1 MDILLYNTEFH
12 IGVLTTLLF
21 IAGICD
27 KMTMKIPN
35 ILILVGFIL
44 GFIYQPSLEE
54 ILLKVFYVIF
64 LFAFSM
70 LGMLGFGD
78 IKLFM
83 VIALFLNITNCMIIT
98 FFAAI
103 GSIIYS
109 IVKYKETA
117 RFYFSS
123 FALSLYFKQKYVNRS
138 NIYLPFGPFI
148 FMGYAALII
157 IWEVVNIA

>member
-1 MDILLYNTEFH
+1 MR
-12 IGVLTTLLF
+12 
-21 IAGICD
+21 
-27 KMTMKIPN
+27 
-35 ILILVGFIL
+35 LIF
-44 GFIYQPSLEE
+44 
-54 ILLKVFYVIF
+54 
-64 LFAFSM
+64 FSM

-83 VIALFLNITNCMIIT
+83 VIALFLNITNCMIIM

-109 IVKYKETA
+109 SVKYKETA